1 MKILVY
7 LLNMLSVFICM
18 GCQTREKWNHFR
30 EIHMPNHWHSAV
42 SNTNS
47 VLAQWWLQFN
57 NPKLNA
63 LVQEGLTNNLDVQ
76 IAAKRLEM
84 AQAQARMID
93 FSSRPKFNAS
103 ISGEKRR
110 SNYIGLPFDGGGV
123 IKSRTENYASNLTVN
138 WEVDLWG
145 RIRHA
150 KEASNLDV
158 YAVDLDNK
166 AASHS
171 LVSQIVKGWFSLGE
185 AGELLKLMEQQI
197 GIAKLTQDQI
207 EIRYKLGNATSADL
221 KRAQA
226 NFAYYQSRL
235 SQISI
240 SIVRYSRALELML
253 GRYAGSE
260 PLMVADLPDSLTEV
274 PVGLPSGVLSRRP
287 DISASIARIKAAELR
302 IAEGRAGL
310 LPKISLTG
318 STGSSSNQ
326 LKDLLDGN
334 FLIWALGGGITQTI
348 LLSDERNARVREREV
363 NAGKSLL
370 EHRSIVLQAL
380 TEVEQA
386 LQIGLLL
393 DRQLG
398 ESLAAAN
405 KYGELIDISNERHA
419 KGVGSLRDLLEAQRL
434 YVDSRMDWV
443 RLKKQQIDNRVNL
456 HLALGGGFE
465 SKETGNEASTAD

>member
-1 MKILVY
+1 MKFPVY
-7 LLNMLSVFICM
+7 LLNVLLMFIFM
-18 GCQTREKWNHFR
+18 GCQTGEKWDRSR
-30 EIHMPNHWHSAV
+30 EITMPNHWHSAV

-47 VLAQWWLQFN
+47 VLTQWWLQFN

-63 LVQEGLTNNLDVQ
+63 LVQEGLANNLDVQ
-76 IAAKRLEM
+76 IAAKRLEL
-84 AQAQARMID
+84 AQVQARMVD

-110 SNYIGLPFDGGGV
+110 SNYIGLPFGGGGV
-123 IKSRTENYASNLTVN
+123 ITSRTENHASNLTVN
-138 WEVDLWG
+138 WEVDLWS

-150 KEASNLDV
+150 TDASNLDV
-158 YAVDLDNK
+158 YAVGLDNK

-197 GIAKLTQDQI
+197 VIAKLAQDQI
-207 EIRYKLGNATSADL
+207 EIRYRLGNATSADL
-221 KRAQA
+221 KHAQA
-226 NFAYYQSRL
+226 NYAYYQSRL
-235 SQISI
+235 SQIST

-253 GRYAGSE
+253 GLQAGPKNLE
-260 PLMVADLPDSLTEV
+260 VPDLPGSLTEV

-287 DISASIARIKAAELR
+287 DIAASITRIKAAELR

-310 LPKISLTG
+310 LPKLSLTSSAG
-318 STGSSSNQ
+318 TSSND

-334 FLIWALGGGITQTI
+334 FLIWALGSGVTQSV
-348 LLSDERNARVREREV
+348 LLPDERKARVRKREV
-363 NAGKSLL
+363 EAEKSLL

-380 TEVEQA
+380 TEVEQS

-398 ESLAAAN
+398 ESLAAVN

-419 KGVGSLRDLLEAQRL
+419 KGAGSLRDLLEAQRL
-434 YVDSRMDWV
+434 YIDSRMDRV

-465 SKETGNEASTAD
+465 SKQTSNEASSAD

>member
-1 MKILVY
+1 VKTLVY
-7 LLNMLSVFICM
+7 LLNVLFVFFCVGCKM
-18 GCQTREKWNHFR
+18 GKKWNSKR
-30 EIHMPNHWHSAV
+30 EIYMPNHWHSAV
-42 SNTNS
+42 GNTNT

-57 NPKLNA
+57 NPKLDA
-63 LVQEGLTNNLDVQ
+63 LVQEGLANNLDIQ
-76 IAAKRLEM
+76 IAAKRLEL
-84 AQAQARMID
+84 AQVQAQMVD
-93 FSSRPKFNAS
+93 FSSRPNFNAS
-103 ISGEKRR
+103 VNGEKRR
-110 SNYIGLPFDGGGV
+110 SNYIGLPFGGGGV
-123 IKSRTENYASNLTVN
+123 IKSRTENFASNLTVN

-150 KEASNLDV
+150 KNASSLDV

-185 AGELLKLMEQQI
+185 ANELFKLMERQI
-197 GIAKLTQDQI
+197 GIAKLAQDQI

-226 NFAYYQSRL
+226 NYVYYQSRL
-235 SQISI
+235 SQISA

-253 GRYAGSE
+253 GRHAGNKAPE
-260 PLMVADLPDSLTEV
+260 VPDLPDSLAEV

-287 DISASIARIKAAELR
+287 DIAASITRIKAAELR
-302 IAEGRAGL
+302 MTEGRVGL
-310 LPKISLTG
+310 LPKLSLTG
-318 STGSSSNQ
+318 SAGASSNQ

-334 FLIWALGGGITQTI
+334 FLIWALGSGITQTV
-348 LLSDERNARVREREV
+348 LLPDERKSRVREREV
-363 NAGKSLL
+363 KAEKYLL
-370 EHRSIVLQAL
+370 EHRSIVLSAL

-398 ESLAAAN
+398 DSLETAN
-405 KYGELIDISNERHA
+405 KYGELIDISNQRYA
-419 KGVGSLRDLLEAQRL
+419 QGVGSLRDLLEAQRL
-434 YVDSRMDWV
+434 YVDSRMNWV

-456 HLALGGGFE
+456 HLALGGGFG
-465 SKETGNEASTAD
+465 SKETSNEASTAD